1 MKLLRILL
9 LPLSLL
15 YGGVVYV
22 RNKFYDWNILSIS
35 KPSIATISVGN
46 LSVGGTGKTP
56 HIEYLIQLLK
66 TEFYIATLSRGY
78 GRKTE
83 GFLLADTQSV
93 ATDIGDEPM
102 QFKKK
107 FPRLRIA
114 VDTDRVRGVKLLVQN
129 YPSLQAVLLDDAFQH
144 RAIKTGLSILLTDF
158 SNLFTSDYLLP
169 TGNLREFGCGYKRA
183 DIIIVTKCQTVF
195 LPIERKRL
203 IDEIKPTTHQQIYFS
218 YLKYGDFI
226 SLYSGD
232 NAFTK
237 EYYYERGFSI
247 LLVTGIANSTPLEY
261 YIKSKVRNVEQ
272 LKFPDH
278 HQFKREDMEK
288 IRKKFTDITSA
299 NKLIVTTEKDTMRF
313 RSNEYIDLLKGL
325 PIFYLPIEI
334 VFHDKD
340 KISFD
345 EQILNYV
352 RSNQKTL
359 Q

>member
-9 LPLSLL
+9 LPFSLF
-15 YGGVVYV
+15 YGCIIYV
-22 RNKFYDWNILSIS
+22 RNKFYDWHILRSS
-35 KPSIATISVGN
+35 EPSIPTISVGN

-66 TEFYIATLSRGY
+66 TDFYIATLSRGY

-93 ATDIGDEPM
+93 VTDIGDEPM

-114 VDTDRVRGVKLLVQN
+114 VDANRVRGVKLLVQN

-158 SNLFTSDYLLP
+158 SNLFTNEYLLP
-169 TGNLREFGCGYKRA
+169 TGNLREFRCGYKRA
-183 DIIIVTKCQTVF
+183 HIIIVTKCPSVF

-203 IDEIKPTTHQQIYFS
+203 VDEIKPTSYQQIYFS

-232 NAFTK
+232 NAFMK
-237 EYYYERGFSI
+237 EYYFERGFSI
-247 LLVTGIANSTPLEY
+247 LLVTGIANSTSLEY
-261 YIKSKVRNVEQ
+261 YIKNKVKNVQQ

-288 IRKKFTDITSA
+288 IRKKYTDITSA
-299 NKLIVTTEKDTMRF
+299 NKLIITTEKDAMRF
-313 RSNEYIDLLKGL
+313 KSNEYIHLLKGL
-325 PIFYLPIEI
+325 PVFYLPIEI
-334 VFHDKD
+334 MFHDKD
-340 KISFD
+340 KTSFD

-352 RSNQKTL
+352 RTNQKI